1 MHRLKASIALSAF
14 ALTLSQVARAQD
26 EQPTPLTPIPGPSS
40 AGPTEGQSS
49 PAPTPQSTSEGPT
62 ERPSSP
68 ATLPPV
74 VVEKPV
80 VRRTNVKPKP
90 RPNLHAERRPVTRAA
105 SVERQPSSLQPVGPP
120 PASDGSGPLTSG
132 QTSGTNAYAVSDSTT
147 ATKTNTPLM
156 QTPATVTVVPQQ
168 VLIDQAVTDLQ
179 GAMRNVPGV
188 TVGGGASNDSGQPY
202 SALYIRGFPATT
214 FLRNGYRSLDDA
226 DNGVFSTQFVN
237 VDQIQVLQGPAAILY
252 GSLEPGGVVNVIT
265 KQPLSAPYYSIEQ
278 QIGSYGDYRT
288 TFDLTRAC
296 NAGQEAD
303 LSSVRVMAG
312 PGLADRLHL

>member
-188 TVGGGASNDSGQPY
+188 TVGGGASNDSGA
-202 SALYIRGFPATT
+202 ALLRPLHPRLPGNHVPAERISEPRRRGQRRLFNP
-214 FLRNGYRSLDDA
+214 
-226 DNGVFSTQFVN
+226 
-237 VDQIQVLQGPAAILY
+237 
-252 GSLEPGGVVNVIT
+252 
-265 KQPLSAPYYSIEQ
+265 
-278 QIGSYGDYRT
+278 
-288 TFDLTRAC
+288 
-296 NAGQEAD
+296 
-303 LSSVRVMAG
+303 VRQRRPDTGTAG
-312 PGLADRLHL
+312 PGRNSLRLARARRRR